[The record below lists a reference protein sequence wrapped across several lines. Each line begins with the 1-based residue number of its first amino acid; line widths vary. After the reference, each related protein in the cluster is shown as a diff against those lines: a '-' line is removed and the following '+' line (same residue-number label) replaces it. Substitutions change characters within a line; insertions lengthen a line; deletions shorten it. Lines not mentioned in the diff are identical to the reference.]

1 MCSIA
6 LTYLTIIS
14 PHLHKLRNAHL
25 LAEPPRKEAIEKTSE
40 VSAEESN
47 DNAETIHPVN
57 GDDDFDEN
65 PDQPV
70 EKDD

>member
-1 MCSIA
+1 M
-6 LTYLTIIS
+6 
-14 PHLHKLRNAHL
+14 RNAHL
-25 LAEPPRKEAIEKTSE
+25 PAEPPRKEAIEKASE

-47 DNAETIHPVN
+47 NNNAETIHPVN

-70 EKDD
+70 EKDG